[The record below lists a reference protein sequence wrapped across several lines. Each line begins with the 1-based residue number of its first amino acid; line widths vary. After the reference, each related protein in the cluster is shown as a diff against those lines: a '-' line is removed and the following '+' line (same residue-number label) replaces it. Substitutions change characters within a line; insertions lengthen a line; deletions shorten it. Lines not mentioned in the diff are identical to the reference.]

1 MFQSNERCAHL
12 PLRTELLTEQL
23 RLPAEERE
31 ELLDFTLLLLLRPL
45 RNEPV
50 EEGRVLLPE
59 EGRVLLPEVG
69 RVLLPVETF
78 VGRVLVL
85 HLLLERVEPELP
97 VVEEPRP
104 GRYVPPEMVGF
115 ELPEKGRVEA
125 LGRLP
130 LLSFPG
136 RVPWLS
142 CPGRVPWL
150 SCEPFGF
157 PWLLCEP
164 ACPGGGA
171 GRPPRW

>member
-1 MFQSNERCAHL
+1 MLL
-12 PLRTELLTEQL
+12 PEEGRVLLPEVG
-23 RLPAEERE
+23 RV
-31 ELLDFTLLLLLRPL
+31 LLLRPL

-59 EGRVLLPEVG
+59 EGRVLLPEEG

-85 HLLLERVEPELP
+85 HLLLEREEPELP

-115 ELPEKGRVEA
+115 ELPEEGRVEE

-136 RVPWLS
+136 RVPLLS
-142 CPGRVPWL
+142 FPGRVP
-150 SCEPFGF
+150 
-157 PWLLCEP
+157 
-164 ACPGGGA
+164 
-171 GRPPRW
+171 

>member
-1 MFQSNERCAHL
+1 M
-12 PLRTELLTEQL
+12 
-23 RLPAEERE
+23 
-31 ELLDFTLLLLLRPL
+31 
-45 RNEPV
+45 
-50 EEGRVLLPE
+50 LLPE
-59 EGRVLLPEVG
+59 EGRVLLPEEG

-85 HLLLERVEPELP
+85 HLLLEREEPELP

-115 ELPEKGRVEA
+115 ELPEEGRVEE

-142 CPGRVPWL
+142 CP
-150 SCEPFGF
+150 EPFGF
-157 PWLLCEP
+157 P
-164 ACPGGGA
+164 
-171 GRPPRW
+171 

>member
-1 MFQSNERCAHL
+1 MLL
-12 PLRTELLTEQL
+12 PEVGRVLLPEVG
-23 RLPAEERE
+23 RV
-31 ELLDFTLLLLLRPL
+31 LLLRPL

-50 EEGRVLLPE
+50 E

-85 HLLLERVEPELP
+85 HLLLEREEPELP

-115 ELPEKGRVEA
+115 ELPEEGRVEE

-136 RVPWLS
+136 RVP
-142 CPGRVPWL
+142 
-150 SCEPFGF
+150 
-157 PWLLCEP
+157 
-164 ACPGGGA
+164 
-171 GRPPRW
+171 

>member
-1 MFQSNERCAHL
+1 MLL
-12 PLRTELLTEQL
+12 PEVGRVQ
-23 RLPAEERE
+23 
-31 ELLDFTLLLLLRPL
+31 LLRPL

-59 EGRVLLPEVG
+59 EGRVLLPEEG

-85 HLLLERVEPELP
+85 HLLLEREEPELP

-115 ELPEKGRVEA
+115 ELPEEGRVEE

-136 RVPWLS
+136 RVP
-142 CPGRVPWL
+142 
-150 SCEPFGF
+150 
-157 PWLLCEP
+157 
-164 ACPGGGA
+164 
-171 GRPPRW
+171 

>member
-1 MFQSNERCAHL
+1 MFQSNELCAHL
-12 PLRTELLTEQL
+12 PLRTELLTELL

-50 EEGRVLLPE
+50 EEGRVLLPEEGRVLLLRPPRNEPVE

-115 ELPEKGRVEA
+115 ELPEEGRVEE

-136 RVPWLS
+136 RVP
-142 CPGRVPWL
+142 
-150 SCEPFGF
+150 
-157 PWLLCEP
+157 
-164 ACPGGGA
+164 
-171 GRPPRW
+171 

>member
-1 MFQSNERCAHL
+1 MLL
-12 PLRTELLTEQL
+12 P
-23 RLPAEERE
+23 EEGRV
-31 ELLDFTLLLLLRPL
+31 LLLRPP

-59 EGRVLLPEVG
+59 EGRVLLPEEGRVLLPEEG

-85 HLLLERVEPELP
+85 HLLLEREEPELP

-115 ELPEKGRVEA
+115 ELPEEGRVEE

-136 RVPWLS
+136 RVP
-142 CPGRVPWL
+142 
-150 SCEPFGF
+150 
-157 PWLLCEP
+157 
-164 ACPGGGA
+164 
-171 GRPPRW
+171 

>member
-1 MFQSNERCAHL
+1 MLL
-12 PLRTELLTEQL
+12 PEVGRVLL
-23 RLPAEERE
+23 PEEGRV
-31 ELLDFTLLLLLRPL
+31 LLLRPL

-59 EGRVLLPEVG
+59 EGRVLLLRPPRNEPVEEGRVLLPEEG

-85 HLLLERVEPELP
+85 HLLLEREEPELP

-115 ELPEKGRVEA
+115 ELPEEGRVEEP
-125 LGRLP
+125 GRLP

-136 RVPWLS
+136 RVP
-142 CPGRVPWL
+142 
-150 SCEPFGF
+150 
-157 PWLLCEP
+157 
-164 ACPGGGA
+164 
-171 GRPPRW
+171 